1 MPQMTQILLS
11 NVESGKEKGGVLPSS
26 SDATAESKSENKG
39 FSEALAKVSSQDE
52 KSSPAKSRPQNP
64 ADNLAAGDSVAK
76 AGAKQAKDSDQDK
89 DSDDVSNV
97 LAQIQLANKLGDEV
111 EFAADGVI
119 LPPGEGDGESSADNE
134 LFPSLVKG
142 AKDRVDAEKEVLEG
156 IGESLK
162 PGAGD
167 DHIQPVINPNG
178 VGSEAILA
186 HLPDEALNEV
196 MAQTGLSEDELMA
209 LPPQMLE
216 GLIHGVTDKGKLAQG
231 QGKAIETD
239 EANLAALISDAKQY
253 LAALAGQSQTPAAS
267 SQVVPSQTAGGASDS
282 QISQTGIGQAG
293 LGQVESSQGGL
304 ASVMKANG
312 LDGAGD
318 DKGAKA
324 ILGEA
329 KFGESKLGEAKLG
342 ESKFSE
348 AKLAVEQTQNSVG
361 KLAEARGDAKGAQEL
376 LREANLSVAMS
387 SKVGEMSDVAPDTKL
402 NGLSLQ
408 GLQGV
413 RSEAIPQYQMSIKP
427 QGEPVV
433 QMQEMIQKFS
443 PVMRQQ
449 LVAMVSQGVQ
459 QAEIRLDPPE
469 LGHMMVRVQVQGDQ
483 TQVQFH
489 VTQTQTRDLVEQA
502 IPRLRELLAE
512 QGMQLTDSNVSQGGK
527 EQDGSGEQGE
537 GGGHG
542 LAEMDEISAEE
553 SLLVSNNATSYRSG
567 IDYYA

>member
-1 MPQMTQILLS
+1 MPQMTKILLS

-64 ADNLAAGDSVAK
+64 GDNLAAGDSAAK
-76 AGAKQAKDSDQDK
+76 VGAKQAKNSDQDK

-97 LAQIQLANKLGDEV
+97 LAQIQLANKLDNEA

-119 LPPGEGDGESSADNE
+119 LPPGEGESSADNE

-142 AKDRVDAEKEVLEG
+142 AKDKVDAEKEVLEG
-156 IGESLK
+156 IGESFK

-186 HLPDEALNEV
+186 HLPDDALNEV

-231 QGKAIETD
+231 QGKATETD
-239 EANLAALISDAKQY
+239 EADLAALISDAKQY

-267 SQVVPSQTAGGASDS
+267 SQIGSSQTAGGVSDS
-282 QISQTGIGQAG
+282 PISQTGIGQAG
-293 LGQVESSQGGL
+293 LAQVESCQGGL

-312 LDGAGD
+312 FDGAGD
-318 DKGAKA
+318 DKEAKA

-329 KFGESKLGEAKLG
+329 KFGEAKLGEAKLG

-387 SKVGEMSDVAPDTKL
+387 SKVGEMSDAAPDTKL

-537 GGGHG
+537 GAGHG

>member
-1 MPQMTQILLS
+1 MTQILLS

-26 SDATAESKSENKG
+26 SESTAESKSENKG
-39 FSEALAKVSSQDE
+39 FSEALAKVSNQDE

-64 ADNLAAGDSVAK
+64 GDNLAAGDSVAK

-89 DSDDVSNV
+89 DSDDVSHV
-97 LAQIQLANKLGDEV
+97 LAQIQLANKLGDEA
-111 EFAADGVI
+111 ELAADGVI

-142 AKDRVDAEKEVLEG
+142 AKDRVDGEKEVLEG
-156 IGESLK
+156 IGDSLK

-178 VGSEAILA
+178 LGSEAILA
-186 HLPDEALNEV
+186 HLPDDALNEV
-196 MAQTGLSEDELMA
+196 VAQTGLSEDELMA

-231 QGKAIETD
+231 QGKATETD
-239 EANLAALISDAKQY
+239 EANLAALISDAKKY

-267 SQVVPSQTAGGASDS
+267 SQVGPSQTAGAASDS
-282 QISQTGIGQAG
+282 PISQAGIGQAG

-318 DKGAKA
+318 DKGAKV

-329 KFGESKLGEAKLG
+329 KFGESKLG

-361 KLAEARGDAKGAQEL
+361 KLAEARGDAKGAQAL

-387 SKVGEMSDVAPDTKL
+387 SKVGDMSDVAPDTKL
-402 NGLSLQ
+402 NGLSIQ
-408 GLQGV
+408 GLQGA

-537 GGGHG
+537 GAGHG

>member
-26 SDATAESKSENKG
+26 SDAKAPTESKSENKE
-39 FSEALAKVSSQDE
+39 FSEALAKASDQGEMNSQAKVRPKSQAENLAHSDNTPNADTKQDKAPSQDKE
-52 KSSPAKSRPQNP
+52 
-64 ADNLAAGDSVAK
+64 
-76 AGAKQAKDSDQDK
+76 
-89 DSDDVSNV
+89 SDDVSNV
-97 LAQIQLANKLGDEV
+97 LAQIHLANKLGDEA
-111 EFAADGVI
+111 EIAADGVI
-119 LPPGEGDGESSADNE
+119 LPPGETDGESSADNE
-134 LFPSLVKG
+134 LFPSLMKG
-142 AKDRVDAEKEVLEG
+142 AKDKVEAEKDALEA
-156 IGESLK
+156 IDDLLN

-186 HLPDEALNEV
+186 RLPDDALNEV
-196 MAQTGLSEDELMA
+196 MAQTGLSADELMA

-216 GLIHGVTDKGKLAQG
+216 GLIHGVTDKGKLGQG
-231 QGKAIETD
+231 QGKATETD

-253 LAALAGQSQTPAAS
+253 LAVLAGQSQSQAAS
-267 SQVVPSQTAGGASDS
+267 SQVGPSQMAGGASDS
-282 QISQTGIGQAG
+282 QISQAGIGQAG
-293 LGQVESSQGGL
+293 IAQVESSQGGL
-304 ASVMKANG
+304 ASATKVG
-312 LDGAGD
+312 GVDGAGD
-318 DKGAKA
+318 DKATKV

-329 KFGESKLGEAKLG
+329 KFSESKPGEGKLTA
-342 ESKFSE
+342 EQAHNSE
-348 AKLAVEQTQNSVG
+348 LKIAASSEGRDGKAAQDLLKGANLAVSMSP
-361 KLAEARGDAKGAQEL
+361 KAGDMPDAA
-376 LREANLSVAMS
+376 
-387 SKVGEMSDVAPDTKL
+387 DTKL
-402 NGLSLQ
+402 NGVSLQ
-408 GLQGV
+408 ALQGT
-413 RSEAIPQYQMSIKP
+413 RSEAIPQYQVSIKP
-427 QGEPVV
+427 QGEPVA

-459 QAEIRLDPPE
+459 LAEIRLDPPE
-469 LGHMMVRVQVQGDQ
+469 LGHMMVRVQVQGEQ

-527 EQDGSGEQGE
+527 EQGESGEQGE
-537 GGGHG
+537 GAGHG

-553 SLLVSNNATSYRSG
+553 SLLASNHATSYRSG